1 MLVVILLYN
10 VACTHDQTLT
20 GNYYVLDYIVAV
32 KLFDGSSIFDTAA
45 LDCVKPGSG
54 LKPFFAN
61 AGKAITHY
69 VGSSGMKPNIT
80 EHESEGQDT

>member
-1 MLVVILLYN
+1 METTTFLIRLSPLN
-10 VACTHDQTLT
+10 F
-20 GNYYVLDYIVAV
+20 
-32 KLFDGSSIFDTAA
+32 FDGSSIFDTAA

-54 LKPFFAN
+54 LKPFFTN

-69 VGSSGMKPNIT
+69 VGSPGMKPNIT